1 MFWWAYQPKLL
12 MHDQTVRLALKLHV
26 TLQPSFFPVWHY
38 DITFLAQVQW
48 YNDMVWKNLFNFVSE
63 RSVWAGNVQ
72 NGPNVQQSKRRRII
86 ELLKVQVFC
95 IQVFGWILL
104 EGQCFFNHFSIS
116 STFLILFFLSLALQ
130 LGQGRSEVT
139 TKIYQTENR
148 TPTTQREWLKR
159 LQMNCKT
166 FSHTNLAR
174 INVIRTCDYIPVTFL
189 KG

>member
-1 MFWWAYQPKLL
+1 
-12 MHDQTVRLALKLHV
+12 
-26 TLQPSFFPVWHY
+26 
-38 DITFLAQVQW
+38 
-48 YNDMVWKNLFNFVSE
+48 MVWKNLFNFVSE

-139 TKIYQTENR
+139 TKIYKTEN
-148 TPTTQREWLKR
+148 THNPKGVTETATNE
-159 LQMNCKT
+159 LQ
-166 FSHTNLAR
+166 NLLTYEPGQ
-174 INVIRTCDYIPVTFL
+174 NKCNSYL
-189 KG
+189 